1 MAREGVQVIY
11 LIAGVND
18 LIKIALFD
26 TIKSKKGISNEV
38 KRQREIIAYLASEH
52 DPEARTRIAIAH
64 ALAKKFNTR
73 WQNIYSSVFRDI
85 DEILIPAEI
94 VKEQGRLP
102 PKRGP
107 RALQHEGVPY
117 YALTQAGMLIAA
129 CLDELDSRIEV
140 VKECIASI
148 EQDELRE
155 GMSLLLDIAPSLV
168 LRLIKEYVSYYDLSV
183 SMMIPIT
190 IDKVRNALAVSI
202 RSELELLEAFMSLS
216 KEEKGYLFNFLRI
229 LSQ

>member
-1 MAREGVQVIY
+1 LAGEGVQVIY
-11 LIAGVND
+11 AVKVYD
-18 LIKIALFD
+18 LMKVALFD

-38 KRQREIIAYLASEH
+38 KRQREIIAYLASEY

-64 ALAKKFNTR
+64 ALAEKFNTR

-85 DEILIPAEI
+85 DEILIPANI

-129 CLDELDSRIEV
+129 CLDELDSRVEV
-140 VKECIASI
+140 VKECITSI

-155 GMSLLLDIAPSLV
+155 GLSLLLDIAPSLV
-168 LRLIKEYVSYYDLSV
+168 LRLVKEYVSYYDLSI
-183 SMMIPIT
+183 MIPIT
-190 IDKVRNALAVSI
+190 IDKIRNALAVSI

-216 KEEKGYLFNFLRI
+216 KEERGYLLNFLRM
-229 LSQ
+229 LSK